1 MKEQKNKVK
10 AKSLPLSVW
19 LAKGYEE
26 SGVKQYPAEEDPHLG
41 QLYAVPVKEVS
52 LSEIKALIHEELQK
66 KEKEAAQNKNP
77 KRKEPA
83 EAEWDVV
90 PKASAACAGEPK
102 AKKGKGAVQ
111 TSAAAKAKAEK
122 AAKQENIKANQPNEQ
137 MALLAAKGAALLAKL
152 LKSSHALSQQTQK
165 ANLQAP
171 DKFEDLQK
179 SIERGEQ
186 WNKSCVDA
194 LPLATAAKGTG
205 ASLPMLPFSSK
216 DLQDYSKATTALQQE
231 IRQALKALKEKEK
244 AEDTA
249 EEAVG
254 AAAAEK

>member
-1 MKEQKNKVK
+1 M
-10 AKSLPLSVW
+10 
-19 LAKGYEE
+19 
-26 SGVKQYPAEEDPHLG
+26 
-41 QLYAVPVKEVS
+41 
-52 LSEIKALIHEELQK
+52 
-66 KEKEAAQNKNP
+66 
-77 KRKEPA
+77 
-83 EAEWDVV
+83 
-90 PKASAACAGEPK
+90 
-102 AKKGKGAVQ
+102 
-111 TSAAAKAKAEK
+111 
-122 AAKQENIKANQPNEQ
+122 
-137 MALLAAKGAALLAKL
+137 
-152 LKSSHALSQQTQK
+152 
-165 ANLQAP
+165 QAP
-171 DKFEDLQK
+171 DKLEDLQK